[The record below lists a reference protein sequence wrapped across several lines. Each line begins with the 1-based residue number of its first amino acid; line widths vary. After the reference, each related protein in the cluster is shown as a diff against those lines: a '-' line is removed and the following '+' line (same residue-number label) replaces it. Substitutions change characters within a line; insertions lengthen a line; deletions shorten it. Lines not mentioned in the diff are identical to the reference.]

1 MQNVILLELI
11 EITFDYVE
19 RYIKLGK
26 LKNLAELISRH
37 ALTMTKSE
45 SEYHLLEPWIQWV
58 TAHTGKT
65 FEQHNVFRLGDI
77 TSQEIPQI
85 WEYLEENGI
94 SVGAVSPMNANN
106 RVSKSAFFVPDPW
119 TDTPTT
125 GNVVVRGLSRAIAQA
140 VNDNAQSKVGLQSM
154 LWLALG
160 VVCYARIEN
169 YPLYFSLIVSAFK
182 KRSWAKAQFLDQL
195 LADLMIKQTK
205 AHKPN
210 FVSLFLNA
218 GAHIQHHYMF
228 NSKVYDGELEN
239 PSWLIDSEYDPVLD
253 VYTQYDNI
261 VGQMLKK
268 FPDVRLMIGTGL
280 NQDPYEKDLFYWR
293 LKDHAGFLR
302 KVGID
307 FSGVEP
313 RMSRDFLI
321 EFSSEGK
328 AKSAQIAL
336 EGSVASDGMPLFD
349 VDNRG
354 TSLFVMLVY
363 PKDISSNLVVT
374 ISGETYENFKE
385 DVAFVAIKNGEHNGI
400 GYLLD
405 TGSVQRKGAEIQL
418 AQLPAIIA
426 SSFGLKWNAHTN
438 EMSV

>member
-1 MQNVILLELI
+1 MQNVILLELN
-11 EITFDYVE
+11 EINFDYVE

-37 ALTMTKSE
+37 GLTMTKSE

-106 RVSKSAFFVPDPW
+106 RVNKSAFFVPDPW

-125 GNVVVRGLSRAIAQA
+125 GNVVIRGLSRAIAQA
-140 VNDNAQSKVGLQSM
+140 VNDNAQSKVGPQSM
-154 LWLALG
+154 FWLALG
-160 VVCYARIEN
+160 VMCYARIEN

-205 AHKPN
+205 AHKPK

-228 NSKVYDGELEN
+228 NSKVYDGELQN
-239 PSWLIDSEYDPVLD
+239 PSWLIDSESDPVLD
-253 VYTQYDNI
+253 VYAQYDRI
-261 VGQMLKK
+261 VGQVLNS
-268 FPDVRLMIGTGL
+268 FPNVRLMIGTGL

-293 LKDHAGFLR
+293 LKDHAKFLN
-302 KVGID
+302 KVGIN
-307 FSGVEP
+307 FSSVEP

-321 EFSSEGK
+321 QFDGAVEAKIAQASLESS
-328 AKSAQIAL
+328 IA
-336 EGSVASDGMPLFD
+336 EDGMPLFN

-354 TSLFVMLVY
+354 SSLFVMLVY
-363 PKDISSNLVVT
+363 PKDIADSLSITV
-374 ISGETYENFKE
+374 SGQCYTKFKD
-385 DVAFVAIKNGEHNGI
+385 DVSFVAIKNGEHNGT

-405 TGSVQRKGAEIQL
+405 TGTTNAENREVEL
-418 AQLPAIIA
+418 AELPAIIA
-426 SSFGLKWNAHTN
+426 LSFGLNWSH
-438 EMSV
+438 S